1 MAINFM
7 AVQELARQY
16 NDDPRS
22 FSDSEAE
29 MIANLTQQFGLDFQR
44 TSRPGAKAVFDAADM
59 ATFGLIPNR
68 WRPESRGD
76 TVLGESGIDEVAG
89 GAGTLAGLAGA
100 GGVLKKGV
108 DKARSIFSRAADD
121 IVQKTAEG
129 VQSSPR
135 GLLPAY
141 EGGGSLVPSPR
152 LLGQG
157 GGGLVPSPRL
167 LGPGNQTSMLQLT
180 GRPMRSLNPNS
191 RKAIRRN
198 QIADEQFRR
207 MENYYL
213 TEEAWR
219 PNIAALSRPRTIGE
233 KLNYAN
239 RGFGNYDRY

>member
-22 FSDSEAE
+22 FSDQEAE

-108 DKARSIFSRAADD
+108 DKARSVFSRGGGAADD

-152 LLGQG
+152 LLG
-157 GGGLVPSPRL
+157 
-167 LGPGNQTSMLQLT
+167 PGNQTSMLQLT

-191 RKAIRRN
+191 RKAMRRN

-207 MENYYL
+207 MEDYYL

>member
-7 AVQELARQY
+7 AVQELVRQY
-16 NDDPRS
+16 NDDPRM
-22 FSDSEAE
+22 FSDQEAE
-29 MIANLTQQFGLDFQR
+29 MISGLAGSFGLNFQR
-44 TSRPGAKAVFDAADM
+44 TSKPLEKAAFDFADM
-59 ATFGLIPNR
+59 ATLGLIPND
-68 WRPESRGD
+68 WRPQARGD
-76 TVLGESGIDEVAG
+76 FYLGESDRDQLAG
-89 GAGTLAGLAGA
+89 GGGTLGGLVGAAGVGIKGA
-100 GGVLKKGV
+100 RALFGKGGGGGSITA
-108 DKARSIFSRAADD
+108 KA
-121 IVQKTAEG
+121 AEG

-141 EGGGSLVPSPR
+141 EGGGS
-152 LLGQG
+152 
-157 GGGLVPSPRL
+157 LVPSPRL

-191 RKAIRRN
+191 RKAMRRN

-207 MENYYL
+207 MEDYYL

>member
-108 DKARSIFSRAADD
+108 DKARSVFSRAADD

-135 GLLPAY
+135 GLLPPY
-141 EGGGSLVPSPR
+141 EGGLVPSPR

-157 GGGLVPSPRL
+157 NLPPVSSPL
-167 LGPGNQTSMLQLT
+167 QLGPASLLSMAGSGPTQIP
-180 GRPMRSLNPNS
+180 RFAAS
-191 RKAIRRN
+191 RYN
-198 QIADEQFRR
+198 TVQ
-207 MENYYL
+207 
-213 TEEAWR
+213 
-219 PNIAALSRPRTIGE
+219 
-233 KLNYAN
+233 
-239 RGFGNYDRY
+239 RGFQQQYP

>member
-44 TSRPGAKAVFDAADM
+44 TSRPGAKLAFDAADM

-89 GAGTLAGLAGA
+89 GAGTLAGLVGA

-108 DKARSIFSRAADD
+108 DKARSVFSRGGGAADD

-135 GLLPAY
+135 GLLPPY
-141 EGGGSLVPSPR
+141 E
-152 LLGQG
+152 G

-191 RKAIRRN
+191 RKAMRRN

-207 MENYYL
+207 MEDYYL

>member
-7 AVQELARQY
+7 AVQELVRQY
-16 NDDPRS
+16 NDDPRM
-22 FSDSEAE
+22 FSDQEAE
-29 MIANLTQQFGLDFQR
+29 MISGLAGSFGLNFQR
-44 TSRPGAKAVFDAADM
+44 TSKPLEKAAFDFADM
-59 ATFGLIPNR
+59 ATLGLIPND
-68 WRPESRGD
+68 WRPQARGD
-76 TVLGESGIDEVAG
+76 FYLGESDRDQ
-89 GAGTLAGLAGA
+89 LA
-100 GGVLKKGV
+100 GGVGTLGGLIGAAGVGIKGARALFGKGGGGGSITA
-108 DKARSIFSRAADD
+108 KA
-121 IVQKTAEG
+121 AEG

-141 EGGGSLVPSPR
+141 EGGGS
-152 LLGQG
+152 
-157 GGGLVPSPRL
+157 LVPSPRL

>member
-7 AVQELARQY
+7 AVQELVRQY
-16 NDDPRS
+16 NDDPRM
-22 FSDSEAE
+22 FSDQEAE
-29 MIANLTQQFGLDFQR
+29 MIANLSQQFGLDFQR
-44 TSRPGAKAVFDAADM
+44 TSKPGEKALFDAADM

-108 DKARSIFSRAADD
+108 DKARSVFSRAADD

-152 LLGQG
+152 LLGSGPLQLGASPLQLGQG
-157 GGGLVPSPRL
+157 SLLQLAGTRGFSPTDAGLVYD
-167 LGPGNQTSMLQLT
+167 QL
-180 GRPMRSLNPNS
+180 RP
-191 RKAIRRN
+191 
-198 QIADEQFRR
+198 F
-207 MENYYL
+207 
-213 TEEAWR
+213 
-219 PNIAALSRPRTIGE
+219 
-233 KLNYAN
+233 
-239 RGFGNYDRY
+239 

>member
-7 AVQELARQY
+7 AVQELVRQY
-16 NDDPRS
+16 NDDPRM
-22 FSDSEAE
+22 FSDQEAE
-29 MIANLTQQFGLDFQR
+29 MIANLSQQFGLDFQR
-44 TSRPGAKAVFDAADM
+44 TSKPGEKALFDAADM

-89 GAGTLAGLAGA
+89 GAGTLAGLVGA

-108 DKARSIFSRAADD
+108 DKARSVFSRGGGAADD

-141 EGGGSLVPSPR
+141 EGGAYGSLVPSPR

-157 GGGLVPSPRL
+157 PLQ
-167 LGPGNQTSMLQLT
+167 LGSGPLQSGRGNLLQLT
-180 GRPMRSLNPNS
+180 GTRSFSPTDAGLVYDQLRP
-191 RKAIRRN
+191 
-198 QIADEQFRR
+198 F
-207 MENYYL
+207 
-213 TEEAWR
+213 
-219 PNIAALSRPRTIGE
+219 
-233 KLNYAN
+233 
-239 RGFGNYDRY
+239 